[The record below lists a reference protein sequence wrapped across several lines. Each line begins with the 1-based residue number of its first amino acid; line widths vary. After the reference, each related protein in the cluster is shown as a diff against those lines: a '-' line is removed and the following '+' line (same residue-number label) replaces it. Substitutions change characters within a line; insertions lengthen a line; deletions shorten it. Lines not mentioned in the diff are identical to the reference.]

1 MQIVSLHNLCTEQTK
16 LYLLIAECLQV
27 QAVTAAIMVYLNR
40 DIWCTEISQVKL
52 NLNLTQIFVKP
63 IWLLSHRCTGI
74 YHQWKETNPG
84 QGAYLNPLKN
94 RGYNIFFFYFPKNWT
109 VISAAASEVFL
120 FLHFLSHSNI
130 KNRQIIVWV
139 HCRI

>member
-16 LYLLIAECLQV
+16 LYLLIAERLQV

-63 IWLLSHRCTGI
+63 I
-74 YHQWKETNPG
+74 
-84 QGAYLNPLKN
+84 
-94 RGYNIFFFYFPKNWT
+94 
-109 VISAAASEVFL
+109 
-120 FLHFLSHSNI
+120 
-130 KNRQIIVWV
+130 
-139 HCRI
+139 